1 MHGPPHIFDPLLQ
14 ASSFPPRTYLA
25 RSLPSLF
32 LFSLLPCV
40 SSCCSPLSAVCR
52 LALPCLPPLPV
63 APRANQAASNT
74 SSTVHAALL
83 RLLLSPSTVL
93 QVCNNAS
100 TPTPCTCF
108 VTDRS
113 VTPRRVNDETR
124 SHPIRP
130 TCLSLLRIVR
140 APLPDELVSFM
151 TYRKYGG
158 GSRADGS

>member
-113 VTPRRVNDETR
+113 VTPRRVNDETPD
-124 SHPIRP
+124 S
-130 TCLSLLRIVR
+130 TDLSL
-140 APLPDELVSFM
+140 AF
-151 TYRKYGG
+151 TYRA
-158 GSRADGS
+158 RAAAGRACVLYDVP